1 MRVYHEVREVFD
13 LLNSNGVRYVVLRNF
28 ENLLSPEVYVN
39 GHGDIDILCDD
50 SQKVVD
56 ILDAATDR
64 KDVYPFKGDGVH
76 YYIIIDGDRASLDL
90 RYVGDGYYC
99 KKWEE
104 DILARRVESDCFYV
118 PDEVDYFYSLIYHS
132 ILQKHSF
139 STEYQERLKIMASDL
154 GLSFEGSESSFI
166 SHLER
171 YMKENG
177 YEFTWSSDHL
187 VPNRFGLVDRKM
199 VSTNPKL
206 RMRHFL
212 LDAKVGLIEF
222 LVRIKHMIIRK

>member
-1 MRVYHEVREVFD
+1 MRYYQEARELFD
-13 LLNSNGVRYVVLRNF
+13 LLNSNTVRYVVLRNY

-50 SQKVVD
+50 SQIVVD

-64 KDVYPFKGDGVH
+64 KDIYPFKGDGVH
-76 YYIIIDGDRASLDL
+76 YYVYIDGKRASLDL
-90 RYVGDGYYC
+90 RFVGDGYYC

-104 DILARRVESDCFYV
+104 DMLASRVESDCFYV
-118 PDEVDYFYSLIYHS
+118 PDKLNYFYSLIYHS
-132 ILQKHSF
+132 ILQKRSF
-139 STEYQERLKIMASDL
+139 SRDYNVRLVKMASNL
-154 GLSFEGSESSFI
+154 GLSVEGEEREFLSL
-166 SHLER
+166 LET
-171 YMKENG
+171 YMQKKG

-199 VSTNPKL
+199 VSKNPKL

-212 LDAKVGLIEF
+212 FDTKVGLIDF
-222 LVRIKHMIIRK
+222 LVKIKHMIIRK